1 MENSGDK
8 VTPVNKTPACVLLF
22 SGKRKSGKDYITDR
36 LFDRL
41 GTNNTTMIKI
51 SAPIKTHWAET
62 HDLDFEELMSA
73 GKYKEEHRQDMI
85 KWSEQIRQKDYGY
98 FCQAAVEMFN
108 AYEKPIWI
116 VSDTRRRSD
125 LKWFK
130 ENYDIAVK
138 TVRVLA
144 DDDVRR
150 QRGWVF
156 TAGVDDAETE
166 CDLDGV
172 TDWDWTIMNNG
183 NERELQAGMQSIL
196 SWVGDILNS

>member
-1 MENSGDK
+1 MATK
-8 VTPVNKTPACVLLF
+8 LLV
-22 SGKRKSGKDYITDR
+22 SLYS
-36 LFDRL
+36 RL